1 MKRTCLIVFCGV
13 SLLNLV
19 VMRMDCFCYNVN
31 DHAELC
37 NFVSDNTVDGFS
49 LDQYLKQNLGF
60 DLGKNQY
67 FTEAPIM
74 ALFWFGIFAKEP
86 VNAKGCLAQ
95 GARDED
101 SPKIR
106 CKNHFHDP
114 LMPWDLAGLN
124 RGEIL
129 DGGESSVIWAQRAI
143 YDQYFGAYSWHDA
156 RQYFY
161 KALTSTDP
169 SERAMNLM
177 MTFLSVGH
185 LMHLIQDATV
195 PEHVRDNSHA
205 LTLYN
210 YESYVSHYDN
220 KRISDDY
227 KTFKSWLSDNT
238 RYTFN
243 DSAFSL
249 PSNSEAPIPIA
260 RIVDT
265 DRYSGTNPSITMEQP
280 IGISEYTNAN
290 YFSKDTVFK
299 SDKYPFP
306 DWGSVNTDAVI
317 IQNPRD
323 STGEIHR
330 QYLLKVRDGDAGYRL
345 CTAPLLAGQVPDT
358 AEYLAPMLDDS
369 VYGDYATR
377 LVPRAVSYSAG
388 LLKYFFRGTLEI
400 SLPPSGVYAFTSTEP
415 TDPRSK
421 GFNKVSLMVKNS
433 SSSGEPM
440 DAGGIELVVQYR
452 FLTNDP
458 NADDPHAAALD
469 PFVMYPAS
477 SLPAISKPIYLV
489 KALDSNKDHR
499 ISTDPQLLEFNLGD
513 DEIPLWAIDVRL
525 YVVYKGTLGTA
536 GSGGYVEEDGVCVGY
551 KNINEPTSL
560 DIVNDTDTVCKN
572 DEWCEASEVEEVKP
586 RYITSFYL
594 RFSPETQPQDASPA
608 EGEHIYALSNISPG
622 KYKRVYLLSD
632 NTYSESVHY
641 SYRFAGESDI
651 YEGSSTYQ
659 KVAIKD
665 GLYYNESNDTVIRY
679 YPLFDDFRNITYWNM
694 FYFRNPDICT
704 LSSCPEGCDN
714 ADNPFDLESML

>member
-1 MKRTCLIVFCGV
+1 MKRIWLIGYSVISV
-13 SLLNLV
+13 LNLV
-19 VMRMDCFCYNVN
+19 LLPLNCFCYEKN
-31 DHAELC
+31 DHAALC
-37 NFVSDNTVDGFS
+37 NFVSDKTIDGFS
-49 LDQYLKQNLGF
+49 FDQYLKHNLGF
-60 DLGKNQY
+60 DLGKDQY

-86 VNAKGCLAQ
+86 VNAKECLAQ

-101 SPKIR
+101 SPVIR

-114 LMPWDLAGLN
+114 SMTWDLAGLN
-124 RGEIL
+124 RGEGLEGGKSSIL
-129 DGGESSVIWAQRAI
+129 WAQLGQGTQD
-143 YDQYFGAYSWHDA
+143 YGAYSWHDA

-161 KALTSTDP
+161 KALTTTDP
-169 SERAMNLM
+169 NEKGMNLM
-177 MTFLSVGH
+177 MTFQAVGH
-185 LMHLIQDATV
+185 LMHLIQDASV
-195 PEHVRDNSHA
+195 PEHVRDNSHI
-205 LTLYN
+205 TGYN
-210 YESYVSHYDN
+210 YEKYVSVYCN
-220 KRISDDY
+220 PKSDKY
-227 KTFKSWLSDNT
+227 NTFLNWLNDNT

-290 YFSKDTVFK
+290 YFSKDTVFTL
-299 SDKYPFP
+299 DKYPFP
-306 DWGSVNTDAVI
+306 DWGSVNSSAVI

-323 STGEIHR
+323 SSGEIHR
-330 QYLLKVRDGDAGYRL
+330 QYLLKVQDGDAGYRL
-345 CTAPLLAGQVPDT
+345 CTAPILAGQVPDT

-369 VYGDYATR
+369 VYGDYAAR

-400 SLPPSGVYAFTSTEP
+400 SLPASGVYAFTSTEP
-415 TDPRSK
+415 ADPRSK

-440 DAGGIELVVQYR
+440 NGGAIELVVQYR
-452 FLTNDP
+452 FLTNNP
-458 NADDPHAAALD
+458 NTDDPRSAALD

-477 SLPAISKPIYLV
+477 NLPALSKPIYLV
-489 KALDSNKDHR
+489 KALDSNNDHD
-499 ISTDPQLLEFNLGD
+499 ISSTAPQLLEFNLD
-513 DEIPLWAIDVRL
+513 NDEIPLWAIDVRL
-525 YVVYKGTLGTA
+525 YVVYKGKLGTT
-536 GSGGYVEEDGVCVGY
+536 GSGGYEEESAVCVGY

-560 DIVNDTDTVCKN
+560 DIINDTDTVCKN
-572 DEWCEASEVEEVKP
+572 DEWCEASDVENVKP
-586 RYITSFYL
+586 KYITSFYL
-594 RFSPETQPQDASPA
+594 RFSPEAQPQDASPA
-608 EGEHIYALSNISPG
+608 EGEHIYALSNINPG

-641 SYRFAGESDI
+641 SYHFAGESDI

-659 KVAIKD
+659 RTAIKNGIYRD
-665 GLYYNESNDTVIRY
+665 ESNDTVIRY
-679 YPLFDDFRNITYWNM
+679 YPIFNDFRNITYWNM
-694 FYFRNPDICT
+694 FYFLNFDICT

-714 ADNPFDLESML
+714 ADNPFDLESMP